1 MIGPFIQQLALASV
15 MVGLTVII
23 HFAGLSALLVMIRR
37 RLHGRNPVETFL
49 DNGALIVG
57 SAFGLFALHGI
68 EIWSYAL
75 LYWSM
80 SAFATFEQALYFSTT
95 SYSTIGYGDVVLP
108 VGQRLVGAIEGV
120 NGVLLLGWSTAFFFT
135 IVHRMNLLE
144 RVIGH
149 TLSSNSEGGG
159 PATHAD
165 STSYQRKNERE
176 PPINV
181 RSRSRSASP
190 RTVPLGQ

>member
-1 MIGPFIQQLALASV
+1 MIGPFIQQLAIASV
-15 MVGLTVII
+15 MVGLTVIF
-23 HFAGLSALLVMIRR
+23 HFTGLSVLLAMIRR

-57 SAFGLFALHGI
+57 SAFGLFALHGV

-80 SAFATFEQALYFSTT
+80 NAFATFEQALYFSTT
-95 SYSTIGYGDVVLP
+95 SYATIGYGDVVLP

-135 IVHRMNLLE
+135 IVHRMNSLE
-144 RVIGH
+144 HVIGH
-149 TLSSNSEGGG
+149 PKSSDNQRSGRARPCPSHDISEEKR
-159 PATHAD
+159 A
-165 STSYQRKNERE
+165 
-176 PPINV
+176 
-181 RSRSRSASP
+181 
-190 RTVPLGQ
+190 

>member
-1 MIGPFIQQLALASV
+1 MIGPFLQQLALASV
-15 MVGLTVII
+15 MVGVTVVL
-23 HFAGLSALLVMIRR
+23 HFTGLSVLLALIRR
-37 RLHGRNPVETFL
+37 RLHGRNPVETYL

-80 SAFATFEQALYFSTT
+80 NAFATFEQALYFLTT
-95 SYSTIGYGDVVLP
+95 SYATIGYGDVILP
-108 VGQRLVGAIEGV
+108 AGQRLVGAIEGV

-135 IVHRMNLLE
+135 IVHRMDSLE

-149 TLSSNSEGGG
+149 TTPSDTLRS
-159 PATHAD
+159 AR
-165 STSYQRKNERE
+165 STSPLTEASNLPGHNRL
-176 PPINV
+176 V
-181 RSRSRSASP
+181 R
-190 RTVPLGQ
+190 